1 MHYFIGLLLLTS
13 LSFAEDF
20 NLRDLNS
27 TSPTYDEIVGPS
39 YFGNTVSIVYFG
51 HFSWGLCTVRFGELN
66 DIYETLIAD
75 GYTQVNL
82 FGVAKDA
89 HISTLSNWTNDYD
102 ACVVAD
108 SNVNGYPVWTN
119 WDASQR
125 DLYLLDHNQ
134 NIVFHDNIGSGIPS
148 NFAQDVIALI
158 NEISSEEECIDGEI
172 DNSNPC
178 NPRECYDGMW
188 VEIIIDCAEQM
199 GVPCDGGLYIAPPED
214 ECCSTCVQY
223 GDSNSDGTLDVL
235 DVVILLNYIL
245 NPDGEG
251 NEISDMNF
259 DGLLNVLDAVTLVN
273 IILSP

>member
-20 NLRDLNS
+20 NLEDLNES
-27 TSPTYDEIVGPS
+27 SSFYGQEVGPS
-39 YFGNTVSIVYFG
+39 YFENTVSIVYFG
-51 HFSWGLCTVRFGELN
+51 HYNWGLCTTRFGQLN

-75 GYTQVNL
+75 GYNQVNL
-82 FGVAKDA
+82 FGVGKDS
-89 HISTLSNWTNDYD
+89 HIGSLSNWTANNDVS
-102 ACVVAD
+102 VVAD
-108 SNVNGYPVWTN
+108 SSPFLIWND

-158 NEISSEEECIDGEI
+158 NEIPSEEECIDGEI

-259 DGLLNVLDAVTLVN
+259 DGLLNVLDVVTLVN

>member
-1 MHYFIGLLLLTS
+1 
-13 LSFAEDF
+13 
-20 NLRDLNS
+20 
-27 TSPTYDEIVGPS
+27 
-39 YFGNTVSIVYFG
+39 
-51 HFSWGLCTVRFGELN
+51 
-66 DIYETLIAD
+66 
-75 GYTQVNL
+75 
-82 FGVAKDA
+82 
-89 HISTLSNWTNDYD
+89 
-102 ACVVAD
+102 
-108 SNVNGYPVWTN
+108 
-119 WDASQR
+119 
-125 DLYLLDHNQ
+125 LYLLDHNQ

-158 NEISSEEECIDGEI
+158 NEIPSEEECIDGEI

-259 DGLLNVLDAVTLVN
+259 DGLLNVLDVVTLVN